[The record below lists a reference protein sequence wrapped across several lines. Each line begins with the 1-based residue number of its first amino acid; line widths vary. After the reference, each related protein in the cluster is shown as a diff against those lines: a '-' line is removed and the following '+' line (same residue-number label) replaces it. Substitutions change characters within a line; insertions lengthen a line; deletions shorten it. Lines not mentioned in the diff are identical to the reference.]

1 MLELVIS
8 ACLLDDQSLCKE
20 VSLTHMGESVTPMMC
35 LMMSPAEI
43 AKWNERN
50 PYWFAK
56 KWSCRPAGRF
66 A

>member
-8 ACLLDDQSLCKE
+8 ACLLDDDSRCKE
-20 VSLTHMGESVTPMMC
+20 VSLTSMGESVTPMMC
-35 LMMSPAEI
+35 MMMSPAEI

-50 PYWFAK
+50 PYLFAK
-56 KWSCRPAGRF
+56 TWTCRPAGRF